1 MNLLTARPARSD
13 RHVTACINCHERLIR
28 EGQNAQGRFEFH
40 HQSNGL
46 QRCPDY
52 AQPRGMVVT
61 RTATVTKYTR
71 RGGQLEVSVH
81 QRADNGQWQVTD
93 FRGAQIKTQLLA
105 TRSDA
110 ENAVH

>member
-1 MNLLTARPARSD
+1 MDLLTARPARSD

-52 AQPRGMVVT
+52 AQPR
-61 RTATVTKYTR
+61 
-71 RGGQLEVSVH
+71 S
-81 QRADNGQWQVTD
+81 
-93 FRGAQIKTQLLA
+93 
-105 TRSDA
+105 
-110 ENAVH
+110 